1 MARFKKGDKVRILD
15 GLNIRNYTGGW
26 VSSMNK
32 YVDKVATI
40 DTAENFSYGRT
51 GYRMKETV
59 NTWDERGLE
68 LVNPETPETIII
80 YRKDNKVIALDKST
94 GEKSIARCNPADTF
108 DFMTG
113 AKLAFD
119 RLADAE
125 KRFKVG
131 DIVRGKYGSSAYY
144 GITNDNM
151 TRGEVVGASSD
162 GKCIDVKI
170 MDYKGR
176 LFINRTFYKL
186 NSKYFELV
194 EEANS
199 QE

>member
-1 MARFKKGDKVRILD
+1 MAKFKKGDKVRILD
-15 GLNIRNYTGGW
+15 GSNISNYTEGW
-26 VSSMNK
+26 VSDMNE
-32 YVDKVATI
+32 YVGKVATI
-40 DTAENFSYGRT
+40 KSVNSSYPNGRVS
-51 GYRMKETV
+51 YDMKEFYFTF
-59 NTWDERGLE
+59 DERGLE
-68 LVNPETPETIII
+68 LAKYERIVI
-80 YRKDNKVIALDKST
+80 YRNDNKVIALDKST
-94 GEKSIARCNPADTF
+94 GKTAMARCNPADTF

-119 RLADAE
+119 RLTNAE

-131 DIVRGKYGSSAYY
+131 DIVRGKYGSSDYY

-162 GKCIDVKI
+162 GKCIDIKI
-170 MDYKGR
+170 IDYKGR
-176 LFINRTFYKL
+176 LFINRTFYNL

-194 EEANS
+194 EEAKP